1 MFDHEASRNV
11 VVAVLGSLQLEFTR
25 LSQITGNDKYYDA
38 VQRLVNELE
47 KWQPE
52 TQLPGMWPTMVDC
65 NNTLSNTTLSAP
77 SPEYGTFTLGALA
90 DSAYEYLPKQYMM
103 LGGRLNQYRRMY
115 ENFIEVAKKHLF
127 FRPMTF
133 DERDILIS
141 GTANRVAGQ
150 KPTLKPDLQHLT
162 CFTGGMLA
170 IAGKIFSRK
179 DDVEIGRKLTDGCV
193 WAYQNTPTGIMPES
207 ILAVPCKNTTSC
219 PWDQK
224 KWWNAISPGQDEAA
238 IRLVVQEHKL
248 SPGFAQITDGR
259 YLLRPEAI
267 ESVFIMYRVT
277 GEQYWVEQ
285 GWKMFKSIVA
295 ATKTPLA
302 HSAIDNVMDPIPKHV
317 DEMESFWLAETLK
330 YFYLLFSE
338 TDVVNLDEYVL

>member
-1 MFDHEASRNV
+1 M

-38 VQRLVNELE
+38 VQRLINELE
-47 KWQPE
+47 AWQSV

-65 NNTLSNTTLSAP
+65 NNTLSNTTLS
-77 SPEYGTFTLGALA
+77 SPTPDFGTFTLGALA

-115 ENFIEVAKKHLF
+115 ESFIEVAKKHLF
-127 FRPMTF
+127 FRPMTL

-141 GTANRVAGQ
+141 GTANRIKGQ
-150 KPTLKPDLQHLT
+150 TPTLIPDLQHLT
-162 CFTGGMLA
+162 CFTGGMLG
-170 IAGKIFSRK
+170 IAGKIFNRP

-193 WAYQNTPTGIMPES
+193 WAYQNTPTGIMPENM
-207 ILAVPCKNTTSC
+207 LAVPCANTTHC
-219 PWDQK
+219 PWDQS
-224 KWWNAISPGQDEAA
+224 KWWNAISPFSPDHDEATMRE
-238 IRLVVQEHKL
+238 IISSQKL
-248 SPGFAQITDGR
+248 APGFAKISDGR

-267 ESVFIMYRVT
+267 ESVFIMYRIT
-277 GEQYWVEQ
+277 GEQYWMEA

-295 ATKTPLA
+295 ATKTDLA
-302 HSAIDNVMDPIPKHV
+302 HSAIENVMDPIPKQV